1 MLGKQY
7 NSLTFKP
14 SLVHR
19 IDRDTSG
26 CILIALKKNVLENLL
41 AQLQNHSIEK
51 VYHTIVIG
59 KMPKPRGTIDQK
71 LLRKESARDE
81 AKVIVSD
88 E

>member
-1 MLGKQY
+1 M
-7 NSLTFKP
+7 
-14 SLVHR
+14 HR

-51 VYHTIVIG
+51 IYHTIVIG
-59 KMPKPRGTIDQK
+59 KMPKLRGTIDQK
-71 LLRKESARDE
+71 LLRKESACDE